1 MTMSMYVCLMMMMM
15 ILLLL
20 LMMMALF
27 DESDRDNYYGGNHS
41 YDITKRYNLCS
52 FLNILLSPQPI
63 SIYLYLYVYRL
74 NDFLR
79 FSFDLNSD
87 DMEHIPSTLI
97 SELKEYVNN
106 DLLSDVSFIVEGK
119 NNDR

>member
-1 MTMSMYVCLMMMMM
+1 MIKICYHHDIMYCTLP
-15 ILLLL
+15 IL
-20 LMMMALF
+20 F
-27 DESDRDNYYGGNHS
+27 
-41 YDITKRYNLCS
+41 ITN
-52 FLNILLSPQPI
+52 
-63 SIYLYLYVYRL
+63 LYLYIYIYICRL

-87 DMEHIPSTLI
+87 DMEHVPSILI

-119 NNDR
+119 MNYR

>member
-1 MTMSMYVCLMMMMM
+1 MY
-15 ILLLL
+15 I
-20 LMMMALF
+20 
-27 DESDRDNYYGGNHS
+27 
-41 YDITKRYNLCS
+41 
-52 FLNILLSPQPI
+52 
-63 SIYLYLYVYRL
+63 YLYVYRL

-87 DMEHIPSTLI
+87 DMEHVPSTLI

-119 NNDR
+119 NNDRWMIDEWKDNDRWMINEW

>member
-1 MTMSMYVCLMMMMM
+1 MLDDNNDDDDTVG
-15 ILLLL
+15 
-20 LMMMALF
+20 
-27 DESDRDNYYGGNHS
+27 DTVDDDVGDDDDSDRDNDYGGNHN
-41 YDITKRYNLCS
+41 YKRYNLYG
-52 FLNILLSPQPI
+52 LLTILLSSQPT
-63 SIYLYLYVYRL
+63 SIYLYVYRL

-87 DMEHIPSTLI
+87 DMEHVPSTLI